1 MATPRR
7 QLSASSEARRRT
19 PCKPNMQRAQRPAG
33 SLANP
38 ACSEL
43 RGPPSQT
50 RRPQETPFFFTPPC
64 RGRPGKSGRPVRT
77 KSAPDPCT
85 AAACRHGGGFTT
97 AGLAAGTAAGTCAFT
112 ACLPCFSSWLACRN
126 LLRLY
131 PLLLLLC
138 SRFACRLLLLCS
150 RLACRLSRCS
160 LLRLRASAL
169 FRLWHC
175 RLGDGTP
182 SSLRRRL
189 LSRRGLLQG
198 DHIVY
203 VY

>member
-1 MATPRR
+1 MATPRQ

-19 PCKPNMQRAQRPAG
+19 PCKPNMQRAQRPAVG

-97 AGLAAGTAAGTCAFT
+97 AGLAAGTAAGTSAFT
-112 ACLPCFSSWLACRN
+112 PCLSCFAAGLPAGTSSAYTPCSSC
-126 LLRLY
+126 
-131 PLLLLLC
+131 
-138 SRFACRLLLLCS
+138 FAAVLP
-150 RLACRLSRCS
+150 A
-160 LLRLRASAL
+160 
-169 FRLWHC
+169 
-175 RLGDGTP
+175 G
-182 SSLRRRL
+182 SSCFAAVLPA
-189 LSRRGLLQG
+189 G
-198 DHIVY
+198 
-203 VY
+203 